1 MLKVSIASRMK
12 QFLCDHHYY
21 PIAIA
26 ELEDRSSKVLY
37 GCEKCDYILI
47 SKREGA

>member
-12 QFLCDHHYY
+12 QFLCAHHYY
-21 PIAIA
+21 PVAIA
-26 ELEDRSSKVLY
+26 ELEDRSSKVVY
-37 GCEKCDYILI
+37 GCEKCGYILI

>member
-1 MLKVSIASRMK
+1 MFKVNVAIRMK
-12 QFLCDHHYY
+12 QFLCTHQFY

-26 ELEDRSSKVLY
+26 ELENRSSKVVY
-37 GCEKCDYILI
+37 GCEKCGYILI